1 MKILKLNRIKISLLI
16 FVLLISFG
24 SNIFAKECTNRSF
37 NIKVN
42 SKVST
47 YEILNQLSSEC
58 NFSMI
63 SLDSVASSKLN
74 EKLFGININHMKLKD
89 IFSLLISS
97 KGLRYKYENH
107 ILKIAGLLTR
117 TYKIDYVNSERKGS
131 SNTDISMNGDT
142 GEETSGATT
151 ESDDGKASSSGGG
164 GSQTTGATITSSD
177 NFKFWGTIQK
187 EISQILNSP
196 LDKFK
201 APLPIIN
208 KEAGLI
214 TVSGTASQVKRVGAY
229 LDEMMRRLHRQV
241 MIDVK
246 ILSVRLDN
254 SKSTGV
260 DWSQIYKLQNV
271 ALKYESLHSKG
282 VVPSTEG
289 INDDGTIKVWSAGD
303 EQKNANYIRV
313 SGSVS
318 IQNILNFLHTQGTVS
333 SISNPKVTTLNNQ
346 PAIFSSGDQLYYKI
360 LQSVSNVSTGGSST
374 GQNEVVRSVFAGV
387 LLDITPEITDHN
399 EIILKLNPSISS
411 VSGTISANSGTRN
424 MPPDLK
430 KQQMSAVVKV
440 KDGQRVILGGLI
452 SSVKGKTE
460 KKVPI
465 LGNIPVLG
473 KAFRQNITTDVKD
486 ELVIIITPHIVNP
499 IKRVSLKTLG
509 YQDSFQE

>member
-1 MKILKLNRIKISLLI
+1 MQIFQSSSIKKLLFLLTFLFGLAVSLE
-16 FVLLISFG
+16 
-24 SNIFAKECTNRSF
+24 AKSCDYRTF

-42 SKVST
+42 AKVST

-58 NFSMI
+58 AFSMI
-63 SLDSVASSKLN
+63 SLDSVASEKLN
-74 EKLFGININHMKLKD
+74 EKLYGINIKNMKLKN

-107 ILKIAGLLTR
+107 VLKIGGLITR
-117 TYKIDYVNSERKGS
+117 TFKIDYVNSERKGS

-142 GEETSGATT
+142 GEGIA
-151 ESDDGKASSSGGG
+151 DSSSTSDKSSTSSGTS
-164 GSQTTGATITSSD
+164 SQTTGATITSSD
-177 NFKFWGTIQK
+177 NFQFWNTIQK

-201 APLPIIN
+201 APKPVIN

-214 TVSGTASQVKRVGAY
+214 TVSGTASQVRRVGSY

-246 ILSVRLDN
+246 ILSVRLNN
-254 SKSTGV
+254 SKSTGI
-260 DWSQIYKLQNV
+260 DWSELYKLQNV
-271 ALKYESLHSKG
+271 SLNYEALNSHNVNSITNNHIEQIGGTSGKG
-282 VVPSTEG
+282 
-289 INDDGTIKVWSAGD
+289 AFF
-303 EQKNANYIRV
+303 RV

-318 IQNILNFLHTQGTVS
+318 VQNILNFLHTQGTVS
-333 SISNPKVTTLNNQ
+333 SMSNPKVTTLNNQ

-387 LLDITPEITDHN
+387 LLDITPEITDNN

-411 VSGTISANSGTRN
+411 VSSNLSTNSNGTRN

-440 KDGQRVILGGLI
+440 KDGERVILGGLI
-452 SSVKGKTE
+452 SSMKSDGE
-460 KKVPI
+460 SKVPI
-465 LGNIPVLG
+465 LGNIPLLG
-473 KAFRQNITTDVKD
+473 KAFRKNVKTDVKD
-486 ELVIIITPHIVNP
+486 ELVIIITPHIMDFSN
-499 IKRVSLKTLG
+499 KVSLKTLG
-509 YQDSFQE
+509 YKDSFEE